1 MVYDIEFLRR
11 VDGKAEMMAQDLVRL
26 AGEELTEV
34 IIKANELFRQIAA
47 TPVPDDGYR
56 VRESGGSVV
65 YEFIREAHA

>member
-34 IIKANELFRQIAA
+34 IIKANELFRQAA
-47 TPVPDDGYR
+47 TTVPDGYR

-65 YEFIREAHA
+65 YEFIREARA

>member
-34 IIKANELFRQIAA
+34 IIKANELFRQAA
-47 TPVPDDGYR
+47 ITVPDGYR

-65 YEFIREAHA
+65 YEFIREARA